1 METLALNNFDYIA
14 IIILLIA
21 GFSAFINGFIKDFF
35 SFLLWFLAIYVSMTF
50 SYFATPIFTEYFQN
64 ETIIIVLSY
73 ATLFLVTVIAGTVA
87 LNIIS
92 KLVSWTGLG
101 LIDRVLGFI
110 FGAVKGCVILCAIFL
125 AVPDQTRQ
133 LPFVSESKT
142 IQYIEIGSKYLQ
154 VIIDETLLIYSDY
167 KNQDSQSSE
176 TIDTQSSETEDS
188 QLS

>member
-35 SFLLWFLAIYVSMTF
+35 SILLWFLAIYVSMTF

-73 ATLFLVTVIAGTVA
+73 ATLFLVTVIAGTIA

-101 LIDRVLGFI
+101 LIDRVLGFV
-110 FGAVKGCVILCAIFL
+110 FGAVKGCAILCAIFL
-125 AVPDQTRQ
+125 AVPDQTKQ
-133 LPFVSESKT
+133 LPFIAESRT
-142 IQYIEIGSKYLQ
+142 IKYIEIGSKYLQ
-154 VIIDETLLIYSDY
+154 VIIDETLLIYSNY

-176 TIDTQSSETEDS
+176 TEDSQSSETPDS